1 MEVRLA
7 LTTLVFDAY
16 GTLFDV
22 AGAARQLAASEPAI
36 TGLWPQL
43 AADWRAKQLEY
54 TWLRAITGDYRDFA
68 GVTADALDWA
78 MERQAI
84 NPSLRQPLLDLYD
97 VLPAFP
103 EVPGVLATMAG
114 KARMAILSN
123 GTPAMLASAVGH
135 AGLAGRFE
143 ALLSVDHLRTYK
155 PADMVYDLIKAQL
168 GAERDQVMFISSNG
182 WDVAGATRY
191 GFRTVWVNR
200 SGLPVDRL
208 GVQPGRIV
216 ADLTALPAIWEG
228 G

>member
-1 MEVRLA
+1 MA

-22 AGAARQLAASEPAI
+22 AGAARALASSEPRLA
-36 TGLWPQL
+36 GQWPQL

-84 NPSLRQPLLDLYD
+84 DASLRQPLLDLYD

-103 EVPGVLATMAG
+103 EVPGVLAALADN
-114 KARMAILSN
+114 ARLAILSN
-123 GTPAMLASAVGH
+123 GTPAMLASAVEH

-143 ALLSVDHLRTYK
+143 AVLSVDHLRTYK
-155 PADMVYDLIKAQL
+155 PAEVVYDIVQ
-168 GAERDQVMFISSNG
+168 GQMGVRRNEVMFISSNG

-191 GFRTVWVNR
+191 GFHTVWVNR

-208 GVQPGRIV
+208 GVQPRRVV
-216 ADLTALPAIWEG
+216 ADLTALPAIWNAR
-228 G
+228 